1 MECGA
6 DGHGYEEIEG
16 FFRSRLEWNTYLYER
31 LEPRVVEDRS
41 IHGLAWL
48 AGLPLWSSISLV
60 PGALADFSSTR
71 NGRSGGEKVEVIN
84 FFGPGLDR
92 EPLELWICKGIPTRQ
107 LC

>member
-1 MECGA
+1 V
-6 DGHGYEEIEG
+6 GY
-16 FFRSRLEWNTYLYER
+16 LHER
-31 LEPRVVEDRS
+31 LEARVVEDRS

-71 NGRSGGEKVEVIN
+71 NGRSGGEKVEGIN

-107 LC
+107 LCVIVQVRFVGKIIMI

>member
-1 MECGA
+1 MG
-6 DGHGYEEIEG
+6 
-16 FFRSRLEWNTYLYER
+16 YLYER
-31 LEPRVVEDRS
+31 LEARVVEDRS

-48 AGLPLWSSISLV
+48 AGLPLWSSISVV

-71 NGRSGGEKVEVIN
+71 NGRSGGEKVEGIN

-92 EPLELWICKGIPTRQ
+92 EPLELWICKGIPTNFILFYFILFIRTTRQ